1 MNAKTDSYVAQ
12 VVKLGYP
19 LLAGMFA
26 EYIMYIADSIM
37 VGRLGTEYLA
47 AVAIGG
53 LVVEI
58 LWVFAWTVAP
68 GVQTICSRRFGMQGR
83 RPAEF
88 TGEVFNVGLIFGVA
102 AGLMTL
108 AASFA
113 SEAVISGLV
122 QSRATVILSMD
133 YIRIIRWSI
142 PVSALFY
149 TIYGFLAGINKT
161 KQVMYATIGTNV
173 LNVILN
179 FILIFGKL
187 GFPALGIR
195 GAAWGTLVAQAAGLL
210 YFALIVTIPREYR
223 IYRLFSFARIPIPL
237 IVDIARTW
245 LPLCIQ
251 YVFSFTIFLFY
262 EGFVSEFGPAHLAA
276 IHIVFSLFLFGKT
289 IAGGFAEGAAIL
301 VGNSLGREDRK
312 AAVHYTQ
319 VSMAIG
325 AAIGCITLLLAR
337 FTPALVVKIFN
348 NEIDTLAAG
357 TGALK
362 FFSVFYLLG
371 IFSHSIEMVF
381 THNGWSSFVFIS
393 DAACNSA
400 FTLGF
405 SLIALRVLRSGV
417 RTVWLGYALYMVVF
431 TALLVGGYFS
441 MRWTRLQVDRG
452 AQSTS

>member
-1 MNAKTDSYVAQ
+1 MDAKTDSYLAQ

-26 EYIMYIADSIM
+26 EYLMYIADSIM
-37 VGRLGTEYLA
+37 VGRLGTAYLA

-68 GVQTICSRRFGMQGR
+68 GVQTICSRRFGMQDR
-83 RPAEF
+83 RSAEF

-113 SEAVISGLV
+113 SKAVISSLV
-122 QSRATVILSMD
+122 ESRRTVILSMD

-142 PVSALFY
+142 PVSAIFY

-195 GAAWGTLVAQAAGLL
+195 GAAWGTLVAQVAGLL
-210 YFALIVTIPREYR
+210 YFALIIVIPREYR
-223 IYRLFSFARIPIPL
+223 MYRLFSFTPVTMPL
-237 IVDIARTW
+237 IGDITRTW

-251 YVFSFTIFLFY
+251 YVFSFTIFLLY
-262 EGFVSEFGPAHLAA
+262 EGFVSDFGPAHLAA

-289 IAGGFAEGAAIL
+289 IAGGFADGAAIL
-301 VGNSLGREDRK
+301 VGNSLGRDDRK
-312 AAVHYTQ
+312 AAVRYTN

-325 AAIGCITLLLAR
+325 AVIGCITLILAR
-337 FTPALVVKIFN
+337 FTPALIVKIFN
-348 NEIDTLAAG
+348 SEIDTLAAG
-357 TGALK
+357 TRALR
-362 FFSVFYLLG
+362 FFSVFFLPG
-371 IFSHSIEMVF
+371 IFSHSIEMIF
-381 THNGWSSFVFIS
+381 THNGWSSFVFFS

-405 SLIALRVLRSGV
+405 TLIAVKVFQSGV
-417 RTVWLGYALYMVVF
+417 RIVWLGYAFYVVVF

-441 MRWTRLQVDRG
+441 MRWTRLRVDR
-452 AQSTS
+452 AA

>member
-1 MNAKTDSYVAQ
+1 
-12 VVKLGYP
+12 
-19 LLAGMFA
+19 
-26 EYIMYIADSIM
+26 
-37 VGRLGTEYLA
+37 
-47 AVAIGG
+47 
-53 LVVEI
+53 
-58 LWVFAWTVAP
+58 
-68 GVQTICSRRFGMQGR
+68 MQGR

-312 AAVHYTQ
+312 AAVHYTK